1 MRPLLLLPLDARPV
15 CYQTPQLLAAMA
27 GIPLYLP
34 PLALLGSLQALKQPA
49 DAAPLLAWV
58 HEVLAQH
65 QAPQAIIASLDL
77 LAYGGLIPS
86 RVGQETLEALQQQV
100 LAFYG
105 ALQGC
110 RLHAF
115 SSILRIPA
123 YNNAEEE
130 PDYWAT
136 QGLALYHYSV
146 ALHRCQE
153 EGLALPAPNAHIDP
167 LVLKDFVARRQR
179 NHALNRWHLEAG
191 LQGLTPPLNTLAF
204 CQDDTGSHGL
214 NVQEAQELAAL
225 LQQQGVPP
233 QQGWVQ
239 TGADEVAH
247 TLLAQVALAHTG
259 HRPPHIPKVWVA
271 YTAPQGGE
279 AHAKFDG
286 QPLQAV
292 VAQRLAA
299 CGAQAVASVEEAH
312 LVWLIHGPLAETE
325 GAMGDHCEGRA
336 PQLNAPLQHA
346 EAQRVVQQAQRL
358 GLPLLLADVASAN
371 GGDMALFEA
380 LFEVNKAQ
388 EPVDTWLYAY
398 AGWNTP
404 GNTLGSC
411 LAMGLLRWWAEQQG
425 SYAPAVGRHLLWLRF
440 MDDLFY
446 QGQVRAQLKAQHG
459 GNIPPAPALQP
470 VLQQAMQAAAAV
482 LQQRTGLQAPSPH
495 WQATWPCGRWFEVH
509 LDS

>member
-1 MRPLLLLPLDARPV
+1 
-15 CYQTPQLLAAMA
+15 MA
-27 GIPLYLP
+27 GIPLHLP
-34 PLALLGSLQALKQPA
+34 PLALLGSLQALKQAAPA
-49 DAAPLLAWV
+49 SPLLAWV
-58 HEVLAQH
+58 KATLANDPSA
-65 QAPQAIIASLDL
+65 QAAITSLDL

-86 RVGQETLEALQQQV
+86 RVGQESLEALQQQV
-100 LAFYG
+100 LAFYE
-105 ALQGC
+105 ALQG
-110 RLHAF
+110 LHLHGF

-130 PDYWAT
+130 PEYWAT

-146 ALHRCQE
+146 ALHRCQQ
-153 EGLALPAPNAHIDP
+153 EGLPLPAPNAHIDP

-191 LQGLTPPLNTLAF
+191 LQGATPCLSTLTF

-214 NVQEAQELAAL
+214 NVQEAQELATL

-239 TGADEVAH
+239 TGADEVAD
-247 TLLAQVALAHTG
+247 TLLAQVALAQTETT
-259 HRPPHIPKVWVA
+259 PKVWVV

-299 CGAQAVASVEEAH
+299 CGAQAVATAEEAQ
-312 LVWLIHGPLAETE
+312 LVWLIHGPLYNPLAAIE
-325 GAMGDHCEGRA
+325 GAMGDHCEGRP
-336 PQLNAPLQHA
+336 PQLNTHAQYA
-346 EAQRVVQQAQRL
+346 EAKRVVAQAKAL

-380 LFEVNKAQ
+380 LFEVKAQ

-425 SYAPAVGRHLLWLRF
+425 CYAPAVGRHLLWLRF

-446 QGQVRAQLKAQHG
+446 QGQVRTQLKAKHG
-459 GNIPPAPALQP
+459 HQPPTPALQP
-470 VLQQAMQAAAAV
+470 VLQQAMQAAATT
-482 LQQRTGLQAPSPH
+482 LQQHTGLPAPSPQ

-509 LDS
+509 LSL